1 MAMEMFMLLSD
12 CRWRK
17 LGKVSLLSNEVCRRL
32 PSLYSKFAYLKKEM
46 KVLESGT
53 FPIARLKQE

>member
-1 MAMEMFMLLSD
+1 MLLSD